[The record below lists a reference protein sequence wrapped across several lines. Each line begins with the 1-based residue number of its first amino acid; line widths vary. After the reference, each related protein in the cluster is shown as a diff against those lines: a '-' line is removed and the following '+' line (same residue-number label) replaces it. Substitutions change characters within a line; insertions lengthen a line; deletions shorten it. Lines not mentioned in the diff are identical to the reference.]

1 MPPLDATTLEAMTDM
16 SASVPA
22 PLPVSAAPTVPGSIG
37 VGGLE
42 DSLVSIEGVA
52 VQFGLLPVNLART
65 NCSADA
71 EALMRKLGR
80 FPREDDPWLPV
91 ATLGPLLIVAH
102 HNPKAVEMWGIP
114 SFLAVRVV
122 ISREQYDSVRQDLV
136 SRTTSNPLPQENA
149 VEFLPGPT
157 AGAGDL
163 RAAFDWMIINYPLEA
178 NERERLMRLYAEA
191 VEKNGV
197 LVVEDYNE
205 IQPNLGVA
213 LVYLTEGMS
222 RLVFNPQEAPR
233 QDLFPTPLLDK
244 HKVFPVYCGTN
255 KVFLLSD
262 DEDFYAFEDEWLS
275 SGGENFEFVPVIA
288 DSREIRQAITRNGS
302 TVNRST
308 YDAEDL
314 SKDLSL
320 GVDVNLVEIDP
331 DDVAAIDPGNV
342 NHTPEELMHWVLYTA
357 INARAS
363 DLHIEKYYNL
373 ARFRARIDGRLQVIF
388 TCPEEMLMRFIALIK
403 NYSNMKQSR
412 QDAQDARFAM
422 AIGKRRVDVRV
433 AAVPWRKEMQKLTLR
448 FLDKADGVKELSALN
463 LSQRQSALIKRNMVR
478 DQGLILVTGPTGS
491 GKTTTLYALINSI
504 NEEGTNIHTIEDP
517 IEYELEGINQTQID
531 EVNGINFGSGLRALL
546 RADPDVI
553 LIGECR
559 DEETAT
565 AAVNSALTGH
575 LVLTTLHAND
585 SMRAV
590 SRLLSM
596 GVEPYLLA
604 DCLALSQAQ
613 RLIRRLCNYCKRPA
627 PADEETQR
635 MMYKQGIIN
644 AVLTEPIYEAVGCP
658 ECHGSGYS
666 GRIAL
671 MEMCEINTE
680 FADLIE
686 AEAPQ
691 SQFREA
697 AVRNGVLSLFQ
708 EGLLQVIAGSTTMKE
723 IQCLS
728 YTAV

>member
-1 MPPLDATTLEAMTDM
+1 M
-16 SASVPA
+16 SNIDTIARDPSGVE
-22 PLPVSAAPTVPGSIG
+22 AAPVAGSSFAADMG
-37 VGGLE
+37 GAGLE
-42 DSLVSIEGVA
+42 DLMVSIEGIA
-52 VQFGLLPVNLART
+52 VQFGLLPVTLVRT
-65 NCSADA
+65 NCSAGA
-71 EALMRKLGR
+71 EAQLRKLGR

-91 ATLGPLLIVAH
+91 ASLGPLLIVAH
-102 HNPKAVEMWGIP
+102 HDPKATELWGVP

-122 ISREQYDSVRQDLV
+122 VSREQYDAVRQDFV
-136 SRTTSNPLPQENA
+136 KRFTNNPLTQENPL
-149 VEFLPGPT
+149 EFLPEPT
-157 AGAGDL
+157 AHAGDL
-163 RAAFDWMIINYPLEA
+163 EGAFQWLVNNYPLEA
-178 NERERLMRLYAEA
+178 TDRERLIRLHGES
-191 VEKNGV
+191 VEKNGLLSV
-197 LVVEDYNE
+197 DDFNA
-205 IQPNLGVA
+205 IQGNLGVA

-222 RLVFNPQEAPR
+222 RLVFDPQEAPR
-233 QDLFPTPLLDK
+233 QDIFPTALLDK
-244 HKVFPVYCGTN
+244 HGVFPVYIGTS
-255 KVFLLSD
+255 KAYLLSQ
-262 DEDFYAFEDEWLS
+262 DENFYNFEDEWLS
-275 SGGENFEFVPVIA
+275 SGGESYEFVPVLA

-302 TVNRST
+302 GVNRKQIDT
-308 YDAEDL
+308 DALKEGL
-314 SKDLSL
+314 TL

-331 DDVAAIDPGNV
+331 DDAAQIDPSNV
-342 NHTPEELMHWVLYTA
+342 NHTPEELMHWVLHTA
-357 INARAS
+357 IAARAS

-373 ARFRARIDGRLQVIF
+373 ARFRARIDGKLQVLF
-388 TCPEEMLMRFIALIK
+388 TCPEEMLPRFIALVK

-422 AIGKRRVDVRV
+422 SLGKRRVDVRV

-463 LSQRQSALIKRNMVR
+463 LSQRQSGLINRGLTR

-504 NEEGTNIHTIEDP
+504 NEEGINIHTIEDP

-546 RADPDVI
+546 RADPDII

-613 RLIRRLCNYCKRPA
+613 RLVRRLCNYCKRPTQ
-627 PADEETQR
+627 ADNETQNT
-635 MMYKQGIIN
+635 MHQQGII
-644 AVLTEPIYEAVGCP
+644 AAPLADPIYEAVGCP
-658 ECHGSGYS
+658 ECHGTGYS
-666 GRIAL
+666 GRVAL
-671 MEMCEINTE
+671 MEMAEITPE
-680 FADLIE
+680 FSDLIE

-691 SQFREA
+691 SEFRA
-697 AVRNGVLSLFQ
+697 AAARGGILSLYQ
-708 EGLLQVIAGSTTMKE
+708 EGLLQVIAGTTSMKE
-723 IQCLS
+723 IARLS
-728 YTAV
+728 YTAL